1 MADGFFQRKKTETA
15 GDAVF
20 AYLRFVWRN
29 PDGCFRHMVGP
40 KTSHNFFLSQGD
52 EAPTRVSLRCLFLFS
67 VTSLT
72 SCV

>member
-40 KTSHNFFLSQGD
+40 KTSHNSFCQKEMKHQRVCLCVALS
-52 EAPTRVSLRCLFLFS
+52 FS
-67 VTSLT
+67 R
-72 SCV
+72 